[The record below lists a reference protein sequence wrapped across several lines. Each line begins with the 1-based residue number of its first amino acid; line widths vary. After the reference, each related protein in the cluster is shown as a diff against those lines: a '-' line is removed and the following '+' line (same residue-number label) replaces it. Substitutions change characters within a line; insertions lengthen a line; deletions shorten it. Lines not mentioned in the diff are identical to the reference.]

1 MLGTAAYLLRWAPGQ
16 ASNYGELIP
25 PTPVP
30 ALSDLRGKWV
40 LVTFDP
46 GACDARC
53 EEKLYYLRQVRRAQ
67 ERTWIASSASGCL
80 PTGKAARGDSARHQG
95 TRFAAFPPDG
105 FPGNVR
111 EHIYVVDPLGN
122 LMLRFP
128 RDPDPSGM
136 VKDLQRLLKYSPRPR

>member
-1 MLGTAAYLLRWAPGQ
+1 MDRVERL
-16 ASNYGELIP
+16 
-25 PTPVP
+25 
-30 ALSDLRGKWV
+30 WV
-40 LVTFDP
+40 LTDGESRAEILP
-46 GACDARC
+46 GID
-53 EEKLYYLRQVRRAQ
+53 
-67 ERTWIASSASGCL
+67 
-80 PTGKAARGDSARHQG
+80 G

-122 LMLRFP
+122 VMLRFP